1 MREPLAPGIAAPGVA
16 VADPRWSPAGSRLVW
31 LRTAPDGAELVVA
44 PTDGSGPPLTIRPD
58 PAPERVRATGGG
70 VLAWAGEDRLLY
82 VAADGRLCSLRL
94 PDGDPSPGPAAVVAA
109 TDGTIS
115 APAVAP
121 GAGLVA
127 FVVEAADWC
136 AVTVAPLDGDGAPVR
151 RSTADWAWDPA
162 WSPDGLLAWQ
172 EWDFPAMPWD
182 GSRVVVV
189 DGTDPGARPRSL
201 AGGAGVA
208 VGQPRFAPD
217 GRLAYVSDEH
227 GWWNVWVE
235 PAPGRGPTRER
246 RPLLEEPFEHADPG
260 WEAGQRSYAWS
271 PGGDAVALC
280 RNEDGFGRLVV
291 VDRDGRA
298 RALRRGWHHGL
309 DWGPGGIAAVRS
321 GARTAPAV
329 TVTDATGGSPVAL
342 DAPLPTGLDPG
353 RLREPE
359 PVTWPGADG
368 ATVHGLLWHPGPGDG
383 FGGAGRALIVDVHG
397 GPTGQATVA
406 WNLRTQYLVSR
417 GWAVLQPN
425 PRGST
430 GYGRAYRQALAACW
444 GELDVD
450 DVAAGIRAAGARG
463 WCDPTRVAV
472 VGGSSGG
479 MLALLLCARYESLAR
494 AAVVSYPVTDLLDL
508 AATTHRFESHYS
520 DGLVGELP
528 GAAGR
533 YRARSPV
540 SHADRIRTPLL
551 VLQGDADVVVRP
563 EQVDRFVRAVRAAGG
578 TVDAHRY
585 PGEGHGWSRRE
596 TVLDALARTEAFLV
610 RHLGEP

>member
-1 MREPLAPGIAAPGVA
+1 MPRLPGGNSTGRPGLASPGMREPLAPGIAAPGVA

-309 DWGPGGIAAVRS
+309 DWGPGGIAAVRARPRAPARAGAGDVARRRRRHRSRAALAS
-321 GARTAPAV
+321 GAGRRV
-329 TVTDATGGSPVAL
+329 RRGG
-342 DAPLPTGLDPG
+342 
-353 RLREPE
+353 
-359 PVTWPGADG
+359 PGADRRRPRRPDR
-368 ATVHGLLWHPGPGDG
+368 AGDG
-383 FGGAGRALIVDVHG
+383 RLEPPDPVPGLARLGRPAAEPPRLDR
-397 GPTGQATVA
+397 
-406 WNLRTQYLVSR
+406 LRPCL
-417 GWAVLQPN
+417 P
-425 PRGST
+425 
-430 GYGRAYRQALAACW
+430 
-444 GELDVD
+444 
-450 DVAAGIRAAGARG
+450 AGARG
-463 WCDPTRVAV
+463 VL
-472 VGGSSGG
+472 G
-479 MLALLLCARYESLAR
+479 
-494 AAVVSYPVTDLLDL
+494 
-508 AATTHRFESHYS
+508 
-520 DGLVGELP
+520 
-528 GAAGR
+528 
-533 YRARSPV
+533 RARRRRRRRRHP
-540 SHADRIRTPLL
+540 RRR
-551 VLQGDADVVVRP
+551 RP
-563 EQVDRFVRAVRAAGG
+563 
-578 TVDAHRY
+578 
-585 PGEGHGWSRRE
+585 
-596 TVLDALARTEAFLV
+596 
-610 RHLGEP
+610 